1 MKKTINIWLVLL
13 IALLFTG
20 CTETMLPEENMDK
33 TEQFLEPE
41 IQEEVKREDILESID
56 YEEKYGAVNQMEDIA
71 EDTEI
76 ITVTLSEEQL
86 AHVQMELEDYYIS
99 INCKLLSYVRAT
111 PSCSFIR
118 EYEGY
123 EANEVVVFEVSVDN
137 SENKRYIAIG
147 SKDGWNNCI
156 ILNEGY

>member
-13 IALLFTG
+13 IALLFMG
-20 CTETMLPEENMDK
+20 CTETMPLEENMDK

-86 AHVQMELEDYYIS
+86 AHVQMALEDYYIS

-123 EANEVVVFEVSVDN
+123 EANEVVVFEVSVEN

>member
-1 MKKTINIWLVLL
+1 MACTIDSAIIYGMHRNYASGRKYGQNRAV
-13 IALLFTG
+13 
-20 CTETMLPEENMDK
+20 
-33 TEQFLEPE
+33 LEPE

-123 EANEVVVFEVSVDN
+123 EANEVVVFEVSVEN